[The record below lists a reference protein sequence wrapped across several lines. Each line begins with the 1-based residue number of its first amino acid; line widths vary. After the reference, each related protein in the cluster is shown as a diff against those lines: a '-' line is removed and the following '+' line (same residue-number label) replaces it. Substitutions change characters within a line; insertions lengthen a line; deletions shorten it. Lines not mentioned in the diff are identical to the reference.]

1 MNILLAWVSEPE
13 LIRLDEP
20 EHLYPKP
27 YLGIPAGTR
36 YDQRPMGGATSRF
49 RRWVLAAL
57 AGVVILVVV
66 LVAIVLAVFRFG
78 ALPLEDGTILG
89 GGRVEAVVE
98 TMGPIAIGSYLIV
111 LENGGYAL
119 VDAGMD
125 SEALAIRAVL
135 QGRGA
140 ERRDVR
146 FIFVTHA
153 HGDHMGGLLSFP
165 AAEVYAIEADA
176 EAIRRTNPRT
186 VQGLADGDVVKASGT
201 KFEVFAIPGHTSG
214 SAAYL
219 VYGVLFLGDSAA
231 AAYDGSF
238 QANWLFSE
246 DSESNQD
253 SLAALARRLPDRAT
267 KVQQIAFGHQGPV
280 DGLGPLLK
288 WASDRERR

>member
-1 MNILLAWVSEPE
+1 MLASVSEPE
-13 LIRLDEP
+13 LIRLDDP
-20 EHLYPKP
+20 EHLHSNPK
-27 YLGIPAGTR
+27 LGIQARTR
-36 YDQRPMGGATSRF
+36 YDQRPMGGAPSRF
-49 RRWVLAAL
+49 RRWILAAL

-66 LVAIVLAVFRFG
+66 LVAIILAVFRFG
-78 ALPLEDGTILG
+78 ALPLEAGTILG

-98 TMGPIAIGSYLIV
+98 TMGPIAIGSYLIA

-125 SEALAIRAVL
+125 SEAHAIRSVL
-135 QGRGA
+135 Q
-140 ERRDVR
+140 RRDATAQDVR

-153 HGDHMGGLLSFP
+153 HGDHMGGIPSFP

-176 EAIRRTNPRT
+176 EPIRRTNSRT

-201 KFEVFAIPGHTSG
+201 KFEVFAIPGHTPG

-231 AAYDGSF
+231 AAYDGSV

-246 DSESNQD
+246 DSESNED
-253 SLAALARRLPDRAT
+253 SLAALARRLQDRAT
-267 KVQQIAFGHQGPV
+267 EVQQIAFGHQGPV

-288 WASDRERR
+288 WASHRGLR

>member
-1 MNILLAWVSEPE
+1 M
-13 LIRLDEP
+13 
-20 EHLYPKP
+20 
-27 YLGIPAGTR
+27 GIQAEKR

-49 RRWVLAAL
+49 QRWVLGAL

-66 LVAIVLAVFRFG
+66 LVAIVFAVFRFG
-78 ALPLEDGTILG
+78 ALPLEGGTNLG

-98 TMGPIAIGSYLIV
+98 KMGPIAIGSYLIT

-125 SEALAIRAVL
+125 SEARAIRAVL

-140 ERRDVR
+140 EPQDVR
-146 FIFVTHA
+146 FIFMTHA
-153 HGDHMGGLLSFP
+153 HGDHMGGFPSFP

-176 EAIRRTNPRT
+176 KAIRGAGSHT
-186 VQGLADGDVVKASGT
+186 VQGLADGDVVTASGT
-201 KFEVFAIPGHTSG
+201 TIEVFAIPGHTPG

-231 AAYDGSF
+231 AAYDGSV

-246 DSESNQD
+246 DTESNEE
-253 SLAALARRLPDRAT
+253 SLAALARRLTGRAED
-267 KVQQIAFGHQGPV
+267 VRQIAFGHQGPV

-288 WASDRERR
+288 WASDRGPQ